1 MVSDGTVQLN
11 NVNHHV
17 YTYSGSNYKVGDLLD
32 PFILSQVSWYKFS
45 YLVTVEFIF
54 CYYSVCEE
62 TDTYADWYCK
72 IETYIVLAASV

>member
-1 MVSDGTVQLN
+1 MVSDGTVQPI

-17 YTYSGSNYKVGDLLD
+17 HTVGRTIKLEICLTHLFSAKFHGINLAILLLLNL
-32 PFILSQVSWYKFS
+32 F
-45 YLVTVEFIF
+45 F

-72 IETYIVLAASV
+72 IET